1 MIIVTF
7 FQFQLFAELHKM
19 VGAKRVRRGHYM
31 AYRFISSFITYFWFS
46 LIYSLVSLAVQI
58 EMTRAYGHAGF
69 MVYWMTN
76 WMTMTAVG
84 TVNEIA
90 ALMLTLYFPPLLG
103 FWLIFWVISNVSP
116 TYTPM
121 TLTANFYRYGYSFPS
136 YNAYECTK
144 VILFNTHKGHIGRCY
159 GIIAAWIIV
168 MNIILYFCID
178 LFIKKMSRKA
188 QQAAMRTDEKRG

>member
-1 MIIVTF
+1 
-7 FQFQLFAELHKM
+7 
-19 VGAKRVRRGHYM
+19 
-31 AYRFISSFITYFWFS
+31 
-46 LIYSLVSLAVQI
+46 
-58 EMTRAYGHAGF
+58 

-84 TVNEIA
+84 TVIEIA
-90 ALMLTLYFPPLLG
+90 ALMLTLYFPTLLG

-121 TLTANFYRYGYSFPS
+121 TLTANLYRYRYSFPS

-144 VILFNTHKGHIGRCY
+144 MILFNTHKGHIGWCY

-188 QQAAMRTDEKRG
+188 QQAAMRTDEKKG